1 MQVSSFNSLNEI
13 FFLQS
18 EKYQKEDHLFF
29 NNLNLKKFQTY
40 TWLDTSHN
48 VLKLAK
54 FLNEKNI
61 TKGDRVLLVSEN
73 RPEWLIADLAILL
86 NSAITVPNYTT
97 YTVNDFAFTINDCKP
112 SGLIVSSPLLLK
124 NILLAAKK
132 INYNFNFII
141 LLNQTNEVLADNVI
155 NFSTVIEKKIDIEET
170 KIFFKK
176 ISKSLTR
183 KDPACIIYTSGT
195 QGTPK
200 GVVLSHGGILK
211 NCEGALEFL
220 YFIKEQQNTFLTW
233 LPLSHSY
240 EHTVQF
246 VQLSLGA
253 KIFYSESLDKLL
265 TNLKIAKPTIMT
277 AVPRFYTNLVNK
289 IKINLQNQ
297 SSLKKIIFNKT
308 LELGEKKVL
317 FKEMSFFEK
326 LINFIL
332 DIIVRKKI
340 KNQFGGKI
348 KAFISGGGPL
358 DYNVGIFLNSLG
370 LPTLQGYGLTEASP
384 VVSCNS
390 IDKIKIET
398 VGKIFKDVEVKI
410 ANDGEILV
418 KGENVMLGYWNNK
431 NETEKIL
438 RDNWLYT
445 GDIGEIDQEGYLKIT
460 DRKKDIIVNAGGDNI
475 APSKIE
481 NLLANYPEI
490 IQSYIYGDKKN
501 YLVALIVVGKE
512 LEDRKNKIQFII
524 DKVNNDLSII
534 EKIKKFIIIDDP
546 FTIENEMLTPTM
558 KIRRHQV
565 KKAFGDQ
572 LEKLYF

>member
-1 MQVSSFNSLNEI
+1 M
-13 FFLQS
+13 
-18 EKYQKEDHLFF
+18 
-29 NNLNLKKFQTY
+29 
-40 TWLDTSHN
+40 
-48 VLKLAK
+48 
-54 FLNEKNI
+54 
-61 TKGDRVLLVSEN
+61 
-73 RPEWLIADLAILL
+73 
-86 NSAITVPNYTT
+86 
-97 YTVNDFAFTINDCKP
+97 
-112 SGLIVSSPLLLK
+112 LK

-141 LLNQTNEVLADNVI
+141 FLNQTNEVVADNII
-155 NFSTVIEKKIDIEET
+155 NFSNVIEKKIDIEET

-176 ISKSLTR
+176 INKSLTR
-183 KDPACIIYTSGT
+183 RDPACIIYTSGT

-326 LINFIL
+326 FINFIL

-410 ANDGEILV
+410 AEDGEILV

-445 GDIGEIDQEGYLKIT
+445 GDIGEIDKEGYLKIT